1 MNIEQEALGL
11 AAEELNMEEVEQQA
25 AGEQPL
31 GLGNIFSGVMD
42 LFRVETGP
50 GDISDYIDLPLN
62 FDHSEGLAQVLRGAS
77 GFIGANFLRSAI
89 LDLVVG
95 FWRWSGKGGKPN
107 A

>member
-11 AAEELNMEEVEQQA
+11 GAEELNMEEVEQQA
-25 AGEQPL
+25 ADEQPL
-31 GLGNIFSGVMD
+31 GLGSIFSGVMD

-95 FWRWSGKGGKPN
+95 FWRWSGKGGKTG